1 MKKMTVEEVID
12 KLANTK
18 IYTRGMGVKVINKIY
33 PPPLEIGIQGERIRS
48 IPVLRVN

>member
-18 IYTRGMGVKVINKIY
+18 IYTRGEGC
-33 PPPLEIGIQGERIRS
+33 RS
-48 IPVLRVN
+48 DQ